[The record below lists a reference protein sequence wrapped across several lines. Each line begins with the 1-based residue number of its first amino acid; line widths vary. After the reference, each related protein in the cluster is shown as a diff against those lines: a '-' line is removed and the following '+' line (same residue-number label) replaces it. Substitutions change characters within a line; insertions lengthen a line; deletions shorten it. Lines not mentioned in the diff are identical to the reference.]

1 MAKYREIPCKYYEAF
16 GLCQKGGTPAT
27 KPTAST
33 AANMFPGQRF
43 AVSTKRR
50 NFAFIPPSHDTAEKN
65 HRRCTLLPVK
75 SPRPPKSR
83 FSGGSDGS
91 E

>member
-1 MAKYREIPCKYYEAF
+1 MAKYREIPCKYYEA
-16 GLCQKGGTPAT
+16 LASAKKGGTPAT

-65 HRRCTLLPVK
+65 HRRCTTSPCEK
-75 SPRPPKSR
+75 STPSQIPFFRR
-83 FSGGSDGS
+83 IGWF
-91 E
+91 